1 MLTPI
6 RGALAAL
13 IILSLAILLP
23 AETPPASGDPQARIA
38 ALRTEI
44 ARHDE
49 LYFKRAAPEI
59 TDAEYDALKRDLR
72 ALEAQ
77 FPDARP
83 AAAEV
88 VAAVG
93 DDRSGAF
100 PTYRH
105 RVPMRSLAKSHA
117 EADLRRFFERVAR
130 GLGSA
135 EIDFVV
141 EPKYDGLAISVTYER
156 GRLVRAVTRG
166 DGLEG
171 DVVTENLLACS
182 ALPRALT
189 DRGGAPSWPDLVEV
203 RGEVFMTQA
212 EFERLNAERVAAGQE
227 PFAHPRNLA
236 VGTLKSTDAAERDGR
251 RLEVVFYG
259 WGAWEPTDTAPD
271 SQRQLLE
278 KLAAWGLPV
287 PEWVRGAHGPAAV
300 GREVRA
306 IERARTGLGFPID
319 GAVVKVDA
327 VALRRTLGESEV
339 GPAWAVAYKFEPE
352 RVETVLKAITLQ
364 IGRMGTV
371 TPVAELEPVTIGG
384 STVARASLHNAREI
398 ARRDYRVGD
407 TVKLEKAGEIIP
419 VLVGVVSERRSAE
432 SRPFE
437 FPAVCPVCATALVED
452 GSAGWRCPN
461 RACPAQVKRRLEHF
475 VSAAALNLRGFGPAA
490 VEALVEQ
497 GSVKEL
503 DDLYRVS
510 GEQLLAATGGKPK
523 VADKL
528 AAEIERSRKAE
539 RWRVIHGLSLPEAGA
554 ANARKLARHFATLA
568 ALRDATVEQ
577 LRAAGLAKAAAEAL
591 ATELRRPE
599 VRALLTRLDAMLA
612 RE

>member
-1 MLTPI
+1 MHTPI

-13 IILSLAILLP
+13 IVLSSVTCLRAEAPPLP
-23 AETPPASGDPQARIA
+23 SDPQARIA
-38 ALRTEI
+38 ALRAEI

-49 LYFKRAAPEI
+49 LYFKQAAPEI

-72 ALEAQ
+72 ALESQ
-77 FPDARP
+77 FPDARAT
-83 AAAEV
+83 AAAP

-93 DDRSGAF
+93 DDRSGVF

-105 RVPMRSLAKSHA
+105 RVPMRGLAKSHT
-117 EADLRRFFERVAR
+117 EADLRRFFERLAR

-189 DRGGAPSWPDLVEV
+189 DKEGAPPWPDVVEV

-212 EFERLNAERVAAGQE
+212 EFERLNADRLAAGQE

-259 WGAWEPTDTAPD
+259 WGAWEPAGAAPG

-278 KLAAWGLPV
+278 KLAAWGLPG
-287 PEWVRGAHGPAAV
+287 PEWVRAAHGPAAV

-364 IGRMGTV
+364 IGRTGAV
-371 TPVAELEPVTIGG
+371 TPVAELEPVAIGG
-384 STVARASLHNAREI
+384 STVTRASLHNAREI

-419 VLVGVVSERRSAE
+419 VLVGVVLERRHAE

-437 FPAVCPVCATALVED
+437 FPTTCPVCATALVEE
-452 GSAGWRCPN
+452 GSAAWRCPN

-475 VSAAALNLRGFGPAA
+475 VSGAALNLRGFGPAV

-503 DDLYRVS
+503 DDLYRLS
-510 GEQLLAATGGKPK
+510 RAQLLAATGGKPK

-539 RWRVIHGLSLPEAGA
+539 RWRVIHGLSLPETGA
-554 ANARKLARHFATLA
+554 ANARKLARHFASLA
-568 ALRDATVEQ
+568 ALRDATAEQ
-577 LRAAGLAKAAAEAL
+577 LRAAGLPKAAAEAL

-599 VRALLTRLDAMLA
+599 VRTLLTRLMTALA
-612 RE
+612 PD

>member
-1 MLTPI
+1 MFTPI
-6 RGALAAL
+6 RGALTAL
-13 IILSLAILLP
+13 AVLSFATCLS
-23 AETPPASGDPQARIA
+23 AETPPAATDPLERIA
-38 ALRTEI
+38 TLRAEI

-49 LYFKRAAPEI
+49 LYFKQAAPEI
-59 TDAEYDALKRDLR
+59 TDAEYDALKRELR
-72 ALEAQ
+72 ELEAQ
-77 FPDARP
+77 FPAARP
-83 AAAEV
+83 AAADPG
-88 VAAVG
+88 AAVG
-93 DDRSGAF
+93 GDRSGAF
-100 PTYRH
+100 PTHRH
-105 RVPMRSLAKSHA
+105 RVPMRGLAKSHTEA
-117 EADLRRFFERVAR
+117 ELRRFFERVAR
-130 GLGSA
+130 SLGSA

-166 DGLEG
+166 DGNEG

-182 ALPRALT
+182 GLPRALT
-189 DRGGAPSWPDLVEV
+189 DKDGAPPWPDLVEV
-203 RGEVFMTQA
+203 RGEVFMTQV
-212 EFERLNAERVAAGQE
+212 EFERLNADRVAAGQE

-259 WGAWEPTDTAPD
+259 WGAWEPAGAAPE
-271 SQRQLLE
+271 SQRQLLG
-278 KLAAWGLPV
+278 KLAAWGLPG

-327 VALRRTLGESEV
+327 VALRRTLGESES
-339 GPAWAVAYKFEPE
+339 GPAWAIAHKFEPE
-352 RVETVLKAITLQ
+352 RVETVLKAISLQ
-364 IGRMGTV
+364 IGRTGAV
-371 TPVAELEPVTIGG
+371 TPVAELEPVAIGG

-419 VLVGVVSERRSAE
+419 VLVGVVLERRSPE

-437 FPAVCPVCATALVED
+437 FPAACPVCATALVEE
-452 GSAGWRCPN
+452 GSAAWRCPN

-475 VSAAALNLRGFGPAA
+475 VSGAALNLRGFGPAV

-497 GSVKEL
+497 GRVKEL
-503 DDLYRVS
+503 DGLYCLSR
-510 GEQLLAATGGKPK
+510 EQLLVATGGKSK

-528 AAEIERSRKAE
+528 AAEIERSRRAE
-539 RWRVIHGLSLPEAGA
+539 LWRVIHGLSLAETGA
-554 ANARKLARHFATLA
+554 ANARKLARHFTSLA
-568 ALRDATVEQ
+568 ALRDATAEQ
-577 LRAAGLAKAAAEAL
+577 LRAAGLSGAAAERL
-591 ATELRRPE
+591 ARDLANPE
-599 VRALLTRLDAMLA
+599 VRALLTRLGEWPG